1 MVALP
6 SRTRWTTSCTISD
19 QVLRLIIKLQN
30 LTTELAVNRLSLDP
44 LANLLLPN
52 RRRREEVI
60 APKRSG
66 KPPRK
71 SNLTVPKS
79 KNRLILK
86 WKSSLVDPLR
96 RMANRVS
103 RALIRLS
110 KTTAI
115 LKISSLPYSN
125 YRADLVWS
133 QLLNRN
139 LRETRYHLLL
149 KRVSKTPK
157 RRLRLQRSSHREAF
171 LMTTRS

>member
-1 MVALP
+1 M
-6 SRTRWTTSCTISD
+6 
-19 QVLRLIIKLQN
+19 IIKLQN

-86 WKSSLVDPLR
+86 
-96 RMANRVS
+96 
-103 RALIRLS
+103 
-110 KTTAI
+110 
-115 LKISSLPYSN
+115 
-125 YRADLVWS
+125 
-133 QLLNRN
+133 
-139 LRETRYHLLL
+139 
-149 KRVSKTPK
+149 
-157 RRLRLQRSSHREAF
+157 
-171 LMTTRS
+171 